1 MLFPYLFKVSF
12 LLAILTVSYRWLI
25 QYETFS
31 KINRVLLLFNMAAAW
46 SLPLIPLPD
55 WGPVNVQ
62 TEFHQ
67 TIPKLAKA
75 APDIAREIGPRG
87 TPNALD
93 PISHSSEVDWVAL
106 FYLIY
111 CLGATVMIVRLLY
124 QLREIVI
131 KLLSIPSKLFTKGV
145 RLIQDPKTTSPFSFF
160 CWIIYNP
167 ERHADVELQHI
178 LAHESEHVSQKHS
191 IDLLFV
197 ELQKIML
204 WFNPFSWVHQ
214 KLVQE
219 NLEYLVD
226 QSVLRDGFEKKQ
238 YQLSLLKVVMRT
250 SELPLTNS
258 FAQSLLKK
266 RIKMM
271 NRRPS
276 KLWVLG
282 KYTLLIVL
290 LYMSSAFVAPYKRQI
305 LAIIPSA
312 AIPLVTDIQNVTR
325 AKSDNPNP
333 RLSGT
338 SREDRATYEHVKD
351 LPSIGFRP
359 KDSSMVSA
367 KSKWVVEK
375 GENLY
380 WAISPMATLADIAG
394 VQQAIEDF
402 GGKLSIYKLQY
413 DTQSQFIVSL
423 SATAHYG
430 RHTRATDLSSTG
442 INEPMKGRGG
452 ILTKTSELIM
462 DIDAIKGIDTL
473 VNMVKNDYAKALSL
487 QKTYKHEYIHGAML
501 EKFQQQCDGEIRL
514 ASFVIP
520 NLSLRSSGSSQI
532 RDYAGLLR
540 PESNTLTIKEGSSN
554 SNYYVN
560 ELVATRDQCNAIPFE
575 DIYQLYY
582 AKYKSGKEYW
592 LVITK

>member
-111 CLGATVMIVRLLY
+111 WLGATVMIVRLLY

-131 KLLSIPSKLFTKGV
+131 KLLSIPSKLYTKGV
-145 RLIQDPKTTSPFSFF
+145 RLIQDPKTISPFSFF

-167 ERHADVELQHI
+167 ERHSDLELQHI

-204 WFNPFSWVHQ
+204 WFNPFAWVHQ

-271 NRRPS
+271 NRKPS

-290 LYMSSAFVAPYKRQI
+290 LYMSSAFVAPYKKQLIALAPAITKSFATSVLPESTKPSKPVADDVNLKAVVNLNDAAHLPKLLTGEKFEDNDPQTPTTKGI
-305 LAIIPSA
+305 LISND
-312 AIPLVTDIQNVTR
+312 T
-325 AKSDNPNP
+325 
-333 RLSGT
+333 
-338 SREDRATYEHVKD
+338 
-351 LPSIGFRP
+351 
-359 KDSSMVSA
+359 
-367 KSKWVVEK
+367 
-375 GENLY
+375 LY
-380 WAISPMATLADIAG
+380 WAISPLTTWDDINRMKQVIKNFGCEFNITSMKLDPLNLFLTSVSVDAKAPGATGEA
-394 VQQAIEDF
+394 
-402 GGKLSIYKLQY
+402 
-413 DTQSQFIVSL
+413 
-423 SATAHYG
+423 
-430 RHTRATDLSSTG
+430 SSTDMEKEEVFKPMRICSGFLWQHGLGMGQLPPAALLASVESDYQRALALAKENEVAFGELG
-442 INEPMKGRGG
+442 IMRSVGRSSS
-452 ILTKTSELIM
+452 TEFPKQS
-462 DIDAIKGIDTL
+462 
-473 VNMVKNDYAKALSL
+473 
-487 QKTYKHEYIHGAML
+487 L
-501 EKFQQQCDGEIRL
+501 EKGNGDSFFIKTGIGKSPGNTVMIGEKLRNADFFLNAKPISLDEVNSLNIDRL
-514 ASFVIP
+514 ISAKIVG
-520 NLSLRSSGSSQI
+520 NTEGK
-532 RDYAGLLR
+532 YYVLLR
-540 PESNTLTIKEGSSN
+540 
-554 SNYYVN
+554 
-560 ELVATRDQCNAIPFE
+560 
-575 DIYQLYY
+575 
-582 AKYKSGKEYW
+582 AK
-592 LVITK
+592 